1 MSGFKNSENFSARY
15 YDFKPGHLLEKAA
28 MSNAISNLIAY
39 AEEPLARW
47 PPVPRHELLLCAIT
61 IVNISWKEVV
71 LKWFLKQGQNI
82 PKHVVT
88 TWFDDKEKLLSEFQ
102 G

>member
-39 AEEPLARW
+39 AEEPLARN
-47 PPVPRHELLLCAIT
+47 RT
-61 IVNISWKEVV
+61 
-71 LKWFLKQGQNI
+71 
-82 PKHVVT
+82 
-88 TWFDDKEKLLSEFQ
+88 DDLRFQ
-102 G
+102 GMSSISAQ